1 MSSRIALMVR
11 GLPPIGIDE
20 AIERFGKYYPE
31 PRFGVWHESPS
42 FTGRVENN
50 SVMFTDSQGSLK
62 GGGGLNAQVMADL
75 RKLQSDFNN
84 YTSQYPNIY
93 TNSPTSESR
102 AKLYRRIG
110 FKDVPNGGQ
119 AIDRRIILPE
129 DLPYVQALDGLLQT
143 SGVNK
148 ALGNINPRQIENI
161 TGRYDLES
169 WVNGRRFSSSETP
182 RERELRIIDEEVK
195 QGQKLE
201 AARLGMNYPDY
212 LTMRSRQAEE
222 SMRQRMAERMSRA
235 RQRTWESF
243 APEPNPF
250 ASTANIP
257 APSRSSIINEYD
269 DIPF

>member
-1 MSSRIALMVR
+1 MSSRIALMVK

-161 TGRYDLES
+161 NWEK
-169 WVNGRRFSSSETP
+169 
-182 RERELRIIDEEVK
+182 IIC
-195 QGQKLE
+195 L
-201 AARLGMNYPDY
+201 
-212 LTMRSRQAEE
+212 
-222 SMRQRMAERMSRA
+222 
-235 RQRTWESF
+235 
-243 APEPNPF
+243 
-250 ASTANIP
+250 
-257 APSRSSIINEYD
+257 IINFHSLPFPIEDYSYSSHMVSR
-269 DIPF
+269 IPLTRW